1 MASSAQAKEFIQ
13 RIAPIIQEEAKRRGY
28 KLCSPII
35 AQACIES
42 GYDTSLL
49 AYKYHNYFGM
59 KCGSSWKGRSVN
71 LRTKEEVNSQLVS
84 IRDNFRVYPDMISG
98 VSGYFDF
105 ISTKRYSNLKNAST
119 PEEYLKMIKSDGYA
133 TSSTYVTTNMNCIL
147 KYDLTKWDWNEN
159 APEER
164 KTLDEVAREVIAGKW
179 SNGAIRKQRLRAAG
193 YNPSIVQ
200 AKVNEMLKK
209 K

>member
-1 MASSAQAKEFIQ
+1 MASSAQVKEFIQ

-35 AQACIES
+35 SQAVIES
-42 GYDTSLL
+42 GANTSLL
-49 AYKYHNYFGM
+49 AYKFHNYFGM

-147 KYDLTKWDWNEN
+147 KYDLTKWDWNED

-209 K
+209 